1 MIAGDD
7 FLFTLHQFIITT
19 LCVFFM
25 YFAWRD
31 QAAGTFDR
39 LEHVNLKFIGPL
51 LIGIFLG
58 VYGLLLNEWGSLGIV
73 LGFAFA
79 FLITFSIFDPKYAV
93 SFFIFLLISRP
104 WEIFKNDQMM
114 AGMPRD
120 IFILC
125 FLSFIGHKII
135 RKRFYFQWN
144 LASAFVLFFAI
155 WTFFSIIPS
164 FQLVGALINYNE
176 IFIKGI
182 IVYFLIVNVVDK
194 KEYILPV
201 QSALVLGI
209 TEKAAMS
216 FYNSFFLGKVA
227 DGERLTSV
235 GILENSNDI
244 AAIMILVIP
253 FTLAFLK
260 GITVSFFRYLL
271 GLIIFSFYAYLIW
284 QSKSRGAVLGVGTLI
299 VGWFWLKAQNKK
311 MATIIVALGMLLSVG
326 AMSMIKRNA
335 EDVEGSTNNRKI
347 YWTAALNMG
356 IRHPLLGVGYDGYP
370 LNLLTYTDGH
380 VGTEGKHKTAH
391 STWLLA
397 LAETG
402 IVGFCF
408 YVGIWIF
415 SLRSAWVM
423 RKEHPEFILAM
434 LSYGTAITF
443 LSHTYMLYPYILLG
457 LTVASGQFYLKDE
470 VKVPT
475 KGLEA
480 AVLAKGLH

>member
-7 FLFTLHQFIITT
+7 FLFTLHQFILST
-19 LCVFFM
+19 LCLFFV

-31 QAAGTFDR
+31 QAAQTYDR
-39 LEHVNLKFIGPL
+39 LEHVSLKIICPL
-51 LIGIFLG
+51 LIGVFIGLFMLFL
-58 VYGLLLNEWGSLGIV
+58 YEWGKSGVILP
-73 LGFAFA
+73 LGFAL
-79 FLITFSIFDPKYAV
+79 LITLSIFDPKYAV

-104 WEIFKNDQMM
+104 WEFLKDQMM
-114 AGMPRD
+114 DGMPRD

-125 FLSFIGHKII
+125 FLSFISHKII

-144 LASAFVLFFAI
+144 TVSAFVLFFAI

-164 FQLVGALINYNE
+164 PQIVDGLINYDE
-176 IFIKGI
+176 VFIKGI

-194 KEYILPV
+194 KEFIHPI

-209 TEKAAMS
+209 TEKAIMS

-227 DGERLTSV
+227 DGDRLMSV

-260 GITVSFFRYLL
+260 GITSSAIKYAL
-271 GLIIFSFYAYLIW
+271 GFIIFSFYFYLIW
-284 QSKSRGAVLGVGTLI
+284 QSKSRGAILGIGTLVVSWLWLKARDKKVATLI
-299 VGWFWLKAQNKK
+299 VVVG
-311 MATIIVALGMLLSVG
+311 MGISLGV
-326 AMSMIKRNA
+326 MSLIQRNA
-335 EDVEGSTNNRKI
+335 EDVEGSTSNRKI
-347 YWTAALNMG
+347 YWIAALNMG
-356 IRHPLLGVGYDGYP
+356 IRNPLLGVGYRGYH
-370 LNLLTYTDGH
+370 LNLIRYTDGNI
-380 VGTEGKHKTAH
+380 GTEGQVKTAH

-402 IVGFCF
+402 LVGFVF
-408 YVGIWIF
+408 YLGIWIF
-415 SLRSAWVM
+415 SLKSAWAM
-423 RKEHPEFILAM
+423 RFDHPEFILAI

-457 LTVASGQFYLKDE
+457 LAVASGQFYMKTKE
-470 VKVPT
+470 NTPT
-475 KGLEA
+475 IGLHA
-480 AVLAKGLH
+480 ALIAKGLQ